1 MSKAAE
7 LAALIGSQTALSPSR
22 NFIINGGMRIAQRG
36 TSLSSIT
43 GTSIFL
49 IDRWKIDE
57 VADSTLTMSQETLT
71 SGAAFDAGLNHSL
84 KVLVTTA
91 DTSIGSSQS
100 VQLTQPVEAQ
110 NLQTLKFGSSG
121 AKNLTLSFY
130 YKSNVTGIHTVCID
144 KSDTTRATCP
154 IEFTVSSANTW
165 ERYILKA
172 VANSAVQASSGA
184 IANDNGQGFRVMWGL
199 AYGSDYQSG
208 TSGTWEQNGTAS
220 FSTSNQQNIVGAAD
234 NYIEVTG
241 VQLEVGDVATAFEHE
256 DFGTTIAKCQRYYQK
271 TFPYGTAPAQN
282 AGTNGSIVAVSS
294 GTGTAPNRALS
305 YHWAFPVVMRTAP
318 TTTTFNTSAT
328 NANWY
333 TMPTGGSVAASI
345 LYATDSGINITNNAT
360 TTDNYA
366 YRIQATVDAE
376 L

>member
-7 LAALIGSQTALSPSR
+7 LAAFIGSQDTSNLTPNR
-22 NFIINGGMRIAQRG
+22 NFIINGGMTIAQRG

-49 IDRWKIDE
+49 VDRWKIDE

-71 SGAAFDAGLNHSL
+71 SGAAFDVGLNHSL
-84 KVLVTTA
+84 KVLVTGA

-100 VQLTQPVEAQ
+100 VQLTQAIEAK

-199 AYGSDYQSG
+199 AYGSDYLSG

-256 DFGTTIAKCQRYYQK
+256 DVSTTLAKCQRYFCTWNGGWTGVSGGSGYQQS
-271 TFPYGTAPAQN
+271 F
-282 AGTNGSIVAVSS
+282 S
-294 GTGTAPNRALS
+294 L
-305 YHWAFPVVMRTAP
+305 AFPVEMNKSP
-318 TTTTFNTSAT
+318 TVTR
-328 NANWY
+328 
-333 TMPTGGSVAASI
+333 TGGTSSTRYPSGDFAVLYPNKNGFIGYIPAGSAGGNEVWNASGT
-345 LYATDSGINITNNAT
+345 ASAEITS
-360 TTDNYA
+360 
-366 YRIQATVDAE
+366 
-376 L
+376 